1 MKKRIAIVVGVLLLA
16 LGFYMVRTYVR
27 FTGANV
33 ATHLPDPILTI
44 PTGSTFDVVVDS
56 LVSGGFLKNESSFRE
71 LAGLKG
77 FGDDEV
83 RPGMYHIKA
92 GWSNRHLLNHLLA
105 GPQAEVRM
113 VLNGARLPEDVAA
126 RAARYLEIDSTDIL
140 TLITNA
146 EVLGKYGIEPIE
158 LMCTFIPNSY
168 HFFWTT
174 SAEGFLKRMIRERDN
189 FWSRENRRGN
199 AERIGLTPCEVMTLA
214 SIVEKE
220 TLVSSERPK
229 VAGLYINR
237 LKKGMRLQ
245 ADPTAVFATRD
256 FAARRVL
263 NRHIS
268 FDSPYNTY
276 LYPGL
281 PPGPICMPSIQSIDA
296 VLNAEQHDYLFM
308 CAKPG
313 NSGLHAFAKN
323 HRAHSR
329 NAAKYRAW
337 LNSQGIR

>member
-1 MKKRIAIVVGVLLLA
+1 
-16 LGFYMVRTYVR
+16 
-27 FTGANV
+27 
-33 ATHLPDPILTI
+33 
-44 PTGSTFDVVVDS
+44 
-56 LVSGGFLKNESSFRE
+56 
-71 LAGLKG
+71 
-77 FGDDEV
+77 
-83 RPGMYHIKA
+83 
-92 GWSNRHLLNHLLA
+92 
-105 GPQAEVRM
+105 
-113 VLNGARLPEDVAA
+113 
-126 RAARYLEIDSTDIL
+126 
-140 TLITNA
+140 
-146 EVLGKYGIEPIE
+146 
-158 LMCTFIPNSY
+158 
-168 HFFWTT
+168 
-174 SAEGFLKRMIRERDN
+174 MIRERDN

-220 TLVSSERPK
+220 TLVSSERPR

-313 NSGLHAFAKN
+313 NSGLHAFAKS

-329 NAAKYRAW
+329 NAAKYRSW